1 MIPKS
6 TTVSTVPDACSIA
19 QMSRHGQ
26 RHRTAVQ
33 SSSRQ
38 LDHRV
43 VEIEGRHSLGTEPI
57 EDHLGA
63 DAAAAT
69 DFEHVL
75 AGQVA
80 ARQPPEP
87 RRLPP
92 VLMCCPHGVVHK
104 CTFDGVE
111 LHVADGTPAGYDP
124 KALRLARG
132 GSICGHAHPRTT
144 SDLGVGDGRR

>member
-92 VLMCCPHGVVHK
+92 VLMCGR
-104 CTFDGVE
+104 TGLFTNARSME
-111 LHVADGTPAGYDP
+111 LSFMSRTVP
-124 KALRLARG
+124 LRG
-132 GSICGHAHPRTT
+132 I
-144 SDLGVGDGRR
+144 